1 MGRPESAAGGR
12 SGYFRCMTSSAAAP
26 DLLLLTRPGC
36 HLCVE
41 ARAVLERIRA
51 DLGVGWR
58 EQSIEGDTD
67 LTSRFGEEIP
77 VLLIDGVQ
85 RDFWQLDESRIRR
98 LLGA

>member
-1 MGRPESAAGGR
+1 
-12 SGYFRCMTSSAAAP
+12 MTSSDTSP

-36 HLCVE
+36 HLCE
-41 ARAVLERIRA
+41 AARAVLERIRA
-51 DLGVGWR
+51 DLAISWR
-58 EQSIEGDTD
+58 EQSIEGDAG

-85 RDFWQLDESRIRR
+85 RDFWQLDEARIRR

>member
-1 MGRPESAAGGR
+1 
-12 SGYFRCMTSSAAAP
+12 MTSSAAAP

-51 DLGVGWR
+51 DLGIGWR

>member
-1 MGRPESAAGGR
+1 
-12 SGYFRCMTSSAAAP
+12 MTSPDLPP

-36 HLCVE
+36 HLCAA
-41 ARAVLERIRA
+41 ARTVLERIRT
-51 DLGVGWR
+51 DLAIGWR
-58 EQSIEGDTD
+58 EQSIEGDEE

-85 RDFWQLDESRIRR
+85 RDFWQLDEARIRR

>member
-1 MGRPESAAGGR
+1 
-12 SGYFRCMTSSAAAP
+12 MTTSPAAP

-36 HLCVE
+36 HLCAD
-41 ARAVLERIRA
+41 ARTVLDRIHA
-51 DLGVGWR
+51 DLGISWR
-58 EQSIEGDTD
+58 EQSIADDEN

-85 RDFWQLDESRIRR
+85 RDFWQLDEARIRR